1 MKLLIQSKAYLNALA
16 WDKSMILYNALQY
29 NRKLHADLVLNNK
42 ADLTVMSSKEY
53 LSLHKTAIKGYV
65 LIIDT
70 LLDYNANVNV
80 KSINS
85 QIALHF
91 LTLKSS
97 SLKASDYYHLLWLL
111 IEMSINIDAKD
122 KYEFS
127 AMSIPDSKTDYYFKS
142 LILIS

>member
-53 LSLHKTAIKGYV
+53 LSLPKTAIKGYV

-70 LLDYNANVNV
+70 LLNYDANVNV
-80 KSINS
+80 KSVNS
-85 QIALHF
+85 QVALYF

-97 SLKASDYYHLLWLL
+97 SLKASGYHYLLWLL
-111 IEMSINIDAKD
+111 IEISIDVDAKD

-127 AMSIPDSKTDYYFKS
+127 VMSIPNSETNYYF
-142 LILIS
+142 